1 LTRNSADFSLLV
13 HWTVS
18 TKSLIWPQDKPRT
31 FCKWGRNVIG
41 AGWGSFV
48 NTNVESNASAKN
60 RLQKMTIKTGTLV
73 ILFFILGHIG
83 YGQTPEQPKQLR
95 VKGTYVHSPTTT
107 EFPEIIGNYQRQSIY
122 SFDKKKE
129 NIGSTYKSGETTLSI
144 HLYPAGDGSEGRLRN
159 QYLQALQDMADLSKN
174 GLHAEQGYKYFNK
187 DGYKVNGFSAVT
199 PDKPMS
205 QFTLFECGQWFF
217 KIRITTSSLDT
228 AQINELEREVLNS
241 FDPTRLVKSSRLNS
255 KADVYFAKAA
265 FRDSLML
272 GSAMGS
278 ALKKISWAL
287 DNVDSLERAAGFP
300 DLYLGL
306 QVESLK
312 EFVRFE
318 KRKKWNKQQS
328 TTDYL
333 NELNAIIDSGFLEEF
348 VMEQFDM
355 IMIVPKEVT
364 LDFEGFQKWKE
375 THQTTIDLN
384 QRFYVVS
391 YKVSD

>member
-1 LTRNSADFSLLV
+1 M
-13 HWTVS
+13 H
-18 TKSLIWPQDKPRT
+18 QQQ
-31 FCKWGRNVIG
+31 
-41 AGWGSFV
+41 FV
-48 NTNVESNASAKN
+48 FE
-60 RLQKMTIKTGTLV
+60 KMTMKTETLV
-73 ILFFILGHIG
+73 ILFFVLGQIC
-83 YGQTPEQPKQLR
+83 YGQTPGPPKLLK

-107 EFPEIIGNYQRQSIY
+107 EFPESIGTYQRQGVY

-144 HLYPAGDGSEGRLRN
+144 YLYPAGDGIEGRLRN
-159 QYLQALQDMADLSKN
+159 QYLQALQDIADVSKS

-187 DGYKVNGFSAVT
+187 DGYKVNGFSAAVT
-199 PDKPMS
+199 HDQPRS
-205 QFTLFECGQWFF
+205 QLTLFECGQWFF

-228 AQINELEREVLNS
+228 AQINGLEREVLNS
-241 FDPTRLVKSSRLNS
+241 LDPTRLVKCSRLNS

-278 ALKKISWAL
+278 AFKKISWAL
-287 DNVDSLERAAGFP
+287 ENVDSLERAAGFP

-312 EFVRFE
+312 EFVQFE
-318 KRKKWNKQQS
+318 KRKRWNRQQS

-355 IMIVPKEVT
+355 IVIVPKEVT

-375 THQTTIDLN
+375 THPTTIDLN

-391 YKVSD
+391 YKVAD